1 MKDYSDTKISLFSGI
16 SSDSYS
22 SNLSVIKLTN
32 EEYGNL
38 VLNDQINESALY
50 VIDDDHVD
58 ASGQRI
64 TNVSTP
70 ISSYDA
76 TTKQYVDDV
85 VSDYRDEIKEKIQNS
100 LSVMSGDVDKIEI
113 GQVISALYNL
123 REIFS

>member
-1 MKDYSDTKISLFSGI
+1 MLFKHPPQSYT
-16 SSDSYS
+16 SYS

-38 VLNDQINESALY
+38 VLAGQINESALY
-50 VIDDDHVD
+50 VIDDDHMD
-58 ASGQRI
+58 ARGQRI

-70 ISSYDA
+70 LSSYDA

-85 VSDYRDEIKEKIQNS
+85 VSGYIDKIKEKIQNS
-100 LSVMSGDVDKIEI
+100 LSVLSGDVDNIKI
-113 GQVISALYNL
+113 GQVVSALYNL

>member
-1 MKDYSDTKISLFSGI
+1 MFSGI

-22 SNLSVIKLTN
+22 SSLSVIKLTN

-58 ASGQRI
+58 ARGQRI

-85 VSDYRDEIKEKIQNS
+85 VSGYVYKIKEKIQNS